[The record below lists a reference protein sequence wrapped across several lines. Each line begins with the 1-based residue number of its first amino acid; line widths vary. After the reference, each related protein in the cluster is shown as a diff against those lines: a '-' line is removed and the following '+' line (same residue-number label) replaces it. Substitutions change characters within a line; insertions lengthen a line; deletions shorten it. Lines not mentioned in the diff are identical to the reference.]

1 MGDENEAGDAGAGEE
16 VEPTSPDVN
25 FAPVIELP
33 ELITVKTLEEEEE
46 EIFKIRSKLYRM
58 DNEADP
64 PEWKERGLGD
74 IKILFHP
81 KKRNYR
87 IVMRREQTLK
97 ICANHVITPEMTLR
111 PMVGSEKAFVWFT
124 PADAADEEPVH
135 QTLAA
140 RFSSKENADAFR
152 DAFEDAVSKSLPASA
167 SDDEEGEEKEN
178 AGQKEKGTEKGE
190 DEKKT
195 ESEGQE
201 KKDSKGDEKEIEK
214 VSSDLDKLTV
224 KTE

>member
-1 MGDENEAGDAGAGEE
+1 MGEENNATGDAPEEE
-16 VEPTSPDVN
+16 VEPTSPEVT

-46 EIFKIRSKLYRM
+46 EVFKIRSKLYRM

-81 KKRNYR
+81 TRKSYR

-97 ICANHVITPEMTLR
+97 ICANHAITPEMTLR

-124 PADAADEEPVH
+124 AADAADEEPVH

-140 RFSSKENADAFR
+140 RFGNKENADAFKA
-152 DAFEDAVSKSLPASA
+152 AFEDAVGKSTHA
-167 SDDEEGEEKEN
+167 SDDEDEEEKEN
-178 AGQKEKGTEKGE
+178 AAEKKSE
-190 DEKKT
+190 EKKT
-195 ESEGQE
+195 PTEDGSGDAVTKAEAAVADE
-201 KKDSKGDEKEIEK
+201 AVDNVSK
-214 VSSDLDKLTV
+214 DLDKMTV
-224 KTE
+224 KAES